1 MARWPRRAAAGGVP
15 AAGLLLLCCLWSF
28 SSVRADLLPILSP
41 TSMPRMERQV
51 APLVLLAMTA
61 TLFAFV
67 RRAPWPGRRQAWA
80 CAVVGVGLFAAP
92 ALLVRFAEG
101 WVSPLAQVA
110 LFALTPVFAAVLE
123 PHLGRDGAAMRTRRG
138 LAAALAALTG
148 MLGVFPVE
156 IPQSAHAGF
165 AFCALVLAA
174 ACVAAANCAAVRLAR
189 AMPGRS
195 AAPLAAIAGAA
206 AAAGLAVTSAFTEH
220 PVWSLSALKSEL
232 AWSAAIELPGLLLLF
247 WLMRRLSAARMT
259 ARFVLAPL
267 LTSLIGLALLRPS
280 VELRAGIG
288 LLLAAAGAGWMIF
301 APEEER
307 ESGASPLHL
316 TGE

>member
-1 MARWPRRAAAGGVP
+1 MMARWPRRAAAGGVP

-123 PHLGRDGAAMRTRRG
+123 PHLGRDGAAMRTRGG

-189 AMPGRS
+189 AS

-206 AAAGLAVTSAFTEH
+206 AAAGLAATSAFTEH
-220 PVWSLSALKSEL
+220 PVWSWSALKSEI